1 MLNNWWI
8 GSCILLLFGLL
19 FAAVSLIMKY
29 LGSRETRHLRVTEA
43 KVVDIVAEPRTGSA
57 AYSEFRNRQA
67 AVFEF
72 YADGKLIKLKDKSDT
87 YPCPYY
93 IGQRL
98 KICYDPANP
107 QDFSIVQV
115 NKWNRAAFAMNYLS
129 VVCFV
134 LGCILF
140 LMHASRVEL

>member
-8 GSCILLLFGLL
+8 GSCILLVFGLL
-19 FAAVSLIMKY
+19 FAIASIILKY
-29 LGSRETRHLRVTEA
+29 ISNRDTHHLKITEA
-43 KVVDIVAEPRTGSA
+43 RVVDIVTEPRVGEA
-57 AYSEFRNRQA
+57 ANSEFRNYQV

-72 YADGKLIKLKDKSDT
+72 FADGKLIKQKDKSNT

-93 IGQRL
+93 LNQRL
-98 KICYDPANP
+98 KICYDPENP
-107 QDFSIVQV
+107 EDFSIVQI
-115 NKWNRAAFAMNYLS
+115 NRWNRVSFAMNYLS

-140 LMHASRVEL
+140 LMHASRIEL

>member
-1 MLNNWWI
+1 MQNNWWI
-8 GSCILLLFGLL
+8 GSCILLVLGLL
-19 FAAVSLIMKY
+19 FAIASVILKY
-29 LGSRETRHLRVTEA
+29 FSNRETQHLKITEA
-43 KVVDIVAEPRTGSA
+43 RVVDIVAEPRQGSA

-72 YADGKLIKLKDKSDT
+72 FADGKLIKCKDKSDT

-98 KICYDPANP
+98 KLSYDPKNP
-107 QDFSIVQV
+107 EECSVVQV
-115 NKWNRAAFAMNYLS
+115 NKWSRVAFGMNYLS

-134 LGCILF
+134 MGCILF
-140 LMHASRVEL
+140 LMYASRVEL